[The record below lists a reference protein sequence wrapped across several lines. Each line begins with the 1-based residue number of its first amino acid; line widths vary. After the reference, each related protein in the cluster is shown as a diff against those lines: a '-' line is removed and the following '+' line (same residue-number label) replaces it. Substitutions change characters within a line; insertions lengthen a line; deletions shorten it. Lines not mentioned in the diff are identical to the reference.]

1 MTPPRIEV
9 STMEER
15 RAFVLEVWK
24 CLGNCEEC
32 GKCRILRGRDAETLY
47 APYID
52 GKEEYI
58 DITLRI
64 RNNN

>member
-1 MTPPRIEV
+1 MTPPRIEL

-15 RAFVLEVWK
+15 LAFVLEAWK

-47 APYID
+47 AQYID

>member
-15 RAFVLEVWK
+15 RAFVLEAWK

-52 GKEEYI
+52 GEEEYI